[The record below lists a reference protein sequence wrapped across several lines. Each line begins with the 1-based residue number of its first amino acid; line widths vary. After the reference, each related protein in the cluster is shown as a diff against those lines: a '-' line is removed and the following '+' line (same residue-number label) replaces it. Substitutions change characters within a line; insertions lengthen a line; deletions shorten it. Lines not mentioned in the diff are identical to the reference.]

1 MDILSATQARAKLFR
16 LIDET
21 ANAHK
26 PVLIKGQRNNAVLIS
41 QEDWNA
47 IQETLYLVSLPG
59 MAESIVEGGNVPLEE
74 CISLE
79 ELKLE
84 LADSADETSS

>member
-1 MDILSATQARAKLFR
+1 MNVLSATQARARLFR

-26 PVLIKGQRNNAVLIS
+26 PVLITGQRNNAVLIAE
-41 QEDWNA
+41 EDWNA
-47 IQETLYLVSLPG
+47 INETLYLSSIPG
-59 MAESIVEGGNVPLEE
+59 MNESIIEGSKVPVEE

-79 ELKLE
+79 ELKLD
-84 LADSADETSS
+84 LANSPDKASS

>member
-1 MDILSATQARAKLFR
+1 MDVLSATQARAKLYR

-26 PVLIKGQRNNAVLIS
+26 PVLITGSRNNAVLIAE
-41 QEDWNA
+41 EDWNA
-47 IQETLYLVSLPG
+47 IQETLYLMSVPG
-59 MAESIVEGGNVPLEE
+59 MAESIALGSQEPVEE
-74 CISLE
+74 CITLE

-84 LADSADETSS
+84 LANSADEASS

>member
-1 MDILSATQARAKLFR
+1 MDVLSATKARANLFR

-21 ANAHK
+21 AEAHK
-26 PVLIKGQRNNAVLIS
+26 PVLITGQRNNAVLVS

-47 IQETLYLVSLPG
+47 IQETLYLASIPG
-59 MAESIVEGGNVPLEE
+59 MAESIIEGSQTTVEE

-79 ELKLE
+79 ELKLG
-84 LADSADETSS
+84 LASGADETSS